1 MASDVMKIWSNPE
14 FVRHRRAELRPVR
27 AITVGALVLVV
38 CALVGLACWSSERES
53 WRACGRASEFY
64 GTEVWKQ
71 RWRRRSRGLSAKTWM
86 LFYKWLIGMQGA
98 ALTFWTLF
106 SCAQSISGERDR
118 KTWDFQRV
126 TRLTPAE
133 ILIGKLL
140 GEPVLVTSRCSA
152 RSCNASRRI
161 AVGLPFGTVLSVYV
175 YLAMTSLFLGL
186 AGCGSPRFWKAA
198 PAESA

>member
-1 MASDVMKIWSNPE
+1 MPGAVMKVWSNPE

-38 CALVGLACWSSERES
+38 CVLVGLACWSSQRELVENFRGGAQHHGTAYWTQGLADAQQNFA
-53 WRACGRASEFY
+53 WR
-64 GTEVWKQ
+64 
-71 RWRRRSRGLSAKTWM
+71 TW
-86 LFYKWLIGMQGA
+86 LLIYKWLIGMQGA

-140 GEPVLVTSRCSA
+140 GEPVLVYF
-152 RSCNASRRI
+152 
-161 AVGLPFGTVLSVYV
+161 AVLCAAPVTLGAGLAGGLPFGTVLSVYV

-186 AGCGSPRFWKAA
+186 GGMW
-198 PAESA
+198 